1 MKIEHHRQI
10 REDFRLSMRSSIQDR
25 GNRSNHHSA
34 TPPLPAA
41 VSAFSSQDDHEDR
54 NGTENFQT
62 LAESLA
68 PQLSPRK
75 RAAVNKESGACDP
88 WSDEKTA
95 LSCVCRRA
103 WIDDWGRCREEPLV
117 SLHAVLCFQQ
127 TCASPAPRARKRKQC
142 HRCVCKLISK
152 WDRGLALRVC
162 LSPSSISCTEC
173 GAGLKRDPWRPLNRF
188 PGSFGLYAPVVKRR
202 GTESFEGAV
211 SVNLHSQPADPRV
224 SCVHRISS
232 LRPFHTPSSHIHIG
246 KILNVELNCN
256 CLTVFPTLLA

>member
-1 MKIEHHRQI
+1 MSSEQRAETHQQIPELTATVQKIHVLACEMKIEHHRQI
-10 REDFRLSMRSSIQDR
+10 REGFRLSMRSSIQDR

-68 PQLSPRK
+68 QQLSPRK

-103 WIDDWGRCREEPLV
+103 WIDDWGRCREEPL
-117 SLHAVLCFQQ
+117 

-142 HRCVCKLISK
+142 HRCRLVLN
-152 WDRGLALRVC
+152 RELHQC
-162 LSPSSISCTEC
+162 LSPHAHRVNRSTSSTLHLAFQLEPAHDSEPQ
-173 GAGLKRDPWRPLNRF
+173 RSHFPLTLAAALESKAITFVVRF
-188 PGSFGLYAPVVKRR
+188 TMGY
-202 GTESFEGAV
+202 E
-211 SVNLHSQPADPRV
+211 
-224 SCVHRISS
+224 
-232 LRPFHTPSSHIHIG
+232 
-246 KILNVELNCN
+246 
-256 CLTVFPTLLA
+256 